1 MQGAC
6 SFLKVVQVTG
16 KPVTSRASFI
26 EGTGQTSIWL
36 SLEHPPFSA

>member
-16 KPVTSRASFI
+16 KPASKASFI

>member
-6 SFLKVVQVTG
+6 SFLKVVPDTG
-16 KPVTSRASFI
+16 KPASRAPSI
-26 EGTGQTSIWL
+26 EGMDQTSIWL